1 MRDILLIYVDNPD
14 NPEGNKQSVKKKKK
28 QNWKIILNYTL
39 TKGGMMVSTGPTG
52 FGQPSWSDLVIP
64 K

>member
-28 QNWKIILNYTL
+28 
-39 TKGGMMVSTGPTG
+39 
-52 FGQPSWSDLVIP
+52 
-64 K
+64 